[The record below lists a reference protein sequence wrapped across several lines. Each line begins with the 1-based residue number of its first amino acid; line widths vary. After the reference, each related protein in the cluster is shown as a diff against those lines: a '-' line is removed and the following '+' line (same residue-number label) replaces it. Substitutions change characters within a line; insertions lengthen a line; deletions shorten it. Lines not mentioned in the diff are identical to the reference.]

1 MPWVLLTLAAIIGG
15 ALLLRWFVRADP
27 RAVLQALRWVGLGL
41 AVAFLLVMAATG
53 RFHFLFAALAFLLP
67 WLARFRR
74 MRTAFKAARGPREG
88 QLSEVRTRFVIMQLN
103 HDTGEMDGM
112 IQEGAHA
119 GKQLSALSLD
129 AVIVVYREALAADE
143 QSAQV
148 LQAYLDRMHDA
159 SWRDRMG
166 GSAGGASDAGSAP
179 GSTGPM
185 SYNEALDILGLSSN
199 PSEEDIKIAHRQL
212 MQKFHP
218 DRGGSDYLAARI
230 NEAKE
235 VLLGDR

>member
-1 MPWVLLTLAAIIGG
+1 MPWLLITLGAIIGG
-15 ALLLRWFVRADP
+15 ALFLRWFVRADP
-27 RAVLQALRWVGLGL
+27 RAVLQALRWIGIGL
-41 AVAFLLVMAATG
+41 AVAFLLAMVVTG

-67 WLARFRR
+67 WLMRFRR

-88 QLSEVRTRFVIMQLN
+88 QMSEVRTRFVTMQLN

-112 IQEGAHA
+112 VQEGAHA
-119 GKQLSALSLD
+119 GRQLSDLDLD
-129 AVIVVYREALAADE
+129 AVLAVYREALAADE

-166 GSAGGASDAGSAP
+166 GGAGAGADAGSAP

-199 PSEEDIKIAHRQL
+199 PSEEDIKTAHRQL

>member
-1 MPWVLLTLAAIIGG
+1 MPWLLLTLGAIIGG
-15 ALLLRWFVRADP
+15 VLFLRWFVRADP
-27 RAVLQALRWVGLGL
+27 RAVLRALRWIGIGL
-41 AVAFLLVMAATG
+41 AVAFLLAMVVTG

-67 WLARFRR
+67 WLMRFRQ

-88 QLSEVRTRFVIMQLN
+88 QMSEVRTRFVTMQLN
-103 HDTGEMDGM
+103 HDSGEMDGM
-112 IQEGAHA
+112 VQEGAHA
-119 GKQLSALSLD
+119 GRQLSDLD
-129 AVIVVYREALAADE
+129 LNAVLTVYREALAADE

-166 GSAGGASDAGSAP
+166 GGAGGADAGSAP

-199 PSEEDIKIAHRQL
+199 PSEDEIKAAHRQL

-235 VLLGDR
+235 VLLRDR

>member
-1 MPWVLLTLAAIIGG
+1 MPWLLITLVSILGG

-27 RAVLQALRWVGLGL
+27 RAVLRAFRWIGIVL
-41 AVAFLLVMAATG
+41 AVVFLLAMVVTG
-53 RFHFLFAALAFLLP
+53 RFHFLFAALAFLIP

-74 MRTAFKAARGPREG
+74 MRTAFKSARGPQQG
-88 QLSEVRTRFVIMQLN
+88 QMSEVRTRFVIMQLN

-112 IQEGAHA
+112 VQEGTHA
-119 GKQLSALSLD
+119 GRQLSDLSLE
-129 AVIVVYREALAADE
+129 AAIAVYREALAADE

-166 GSAGGASDAGSAP
+166 GAAGGASDPGNAP
-179 GSTGPM
+179 GSAGPM
-185 SYNEALDILGLSSN
+185 SYGEALDILGLSSN
-199 PSEEDIKIAHRQL
+199 PSEQDIKFAHRQL

>member
-1 MPWVLLTLAAIIGG
+1 MPWLLITLGAIIGG
-15 ALLLRWFVRADP
+15 ALFLRWFVKADP
-27 RAVLQALRWVGLGL
+27 RAVLRAFRWIGISL
-41 AVAFLLVMAATG
+41 AVVFLLAMVVTG
-53 RFHFLFAALAFLLP
+53 RFHFLFAALAFLIP
-67 WLARFRR
+67 WLTRFRR
-74 MRTAFKAARGPREG
+74 MRTAYKAARGPQEG
-88 QLSEVRTRFVIMQLN
+88 QMSEVRTRFVIMQLN

-112 IQEGAHA
+112 VHEGTHA
-119 GKQLSALSLD
+119 GSQLSDLDLD
-129 AVIVVYREALAADE
+129 AVLTVYREALAADE

-166 GSAGGASDAGSAP
+166 GAAGGTSDAGSAP

-199 PSEEDIKIAHRQL
+199 PSEEDIKFAHRQL

>member
-1 MPWVLLTLAAIIGG
+1 MPWLLITLVSIFGGVLLLW
-15 ALLLRWFVRADP
+15 WFVRAEP
-27 RAVLQALRWVGLGL
+27 RAVLRAFRWIGIVL
-41 AVAFLLVMAATG
+41 AVVFLLGMMVTG
-53 RFHFLFAALAFLLP
+53 RFHFLFAALAFLIP
-67 WLARFRR
+67 WLIRFRR
-74 MRTAFKAARGPREG
+74 VRNAFKSARGPQQG
-88 QLSEVRTRFVIMQLN
+88 QASEVRTRFVIMRLN
-103 HDTGEMDGM
+103 HDTGEMDGTV
-112 IQEGAHA
+112 QEGAHA
-119 GKQLSALSLD
+119 GRQLSDLNLEA
-129 AVIVVYREALAADE
+129 AIAVYREALAADE

-166 GSAGGASDAGSAP
+166 GAAGGASDPGSAP
-179 GSTGPM
+179 GSAGPM
-185 SYNEALDILGLSSN
+185 SYGEALDILGLSSN
-199 PSEEDIKIAHRQL
+199 PSEQDIKFAHRQL

>member
-1 MPWVLLTLAAIIGG
+1 MPWLLLTLAAIIGG
-15 ALLLRWFVRADP
+15 ALLLRWFVQAEP
-27 RAVLQALRWVGLGL
+27 RAVLRALRWIGIGL
-41 AVAFLLVMAATG
+41 AGVFLLAMLVTG
-53 RFHFLFAALAFLLP
+53 RFHFLFAALAFLIP
-67 WLARFRR
+67 WLTRFRR
-74 MRTAFKAARGPREG
+74 MRTAFKAARGPQQG
-88 QLSEVRTRFVIMQLN
+88 QTSEVRTRFVIMQLN
-103 HDTGEMDGM
+103 HDTGEMDGLV
-112 IQEGAHA
+112 QEGGHA
-119 GKQLSALSLD
+119 GQQLSDLGLE
-129 AVIVVYREALAADE
+129 AVIAVYREALAADE

-166 GSAGGASDAGSAP
+166 GASDAGGAP
-179 GSTGPM
+179 GPVGPM
-185 SYNEALDILGLSSN
+185 SYGEALDILGLSPN
-199 PSEEDIKIAHRQL
+199 PSEQDIKSAHRQL